1 MEAAAAGTPLILGE
15 MSSEHEHFGADAQYV
30 HPADVE
36 RIASAVARLLVSPD
50 DAAQRAARAAR
61 FSAAFSITRHADETW
76 ALYERLQ
83 AAPSARPALVADV
96 SALLH
101 FTRVGQPFTGVPWVE
116 RSILRELAA
125 LDPNL
130 RTIVFNDVKGRFI
143 EIGMGDLTNF
153 DEQRFNTRHWFSS
166 DDDAGADRRA
176 TLRFA
181 DASVPVLPHGTPSVN
196 TSAPAFRSRA
206 IAIGK
211 RAMQRAPRPLREPA
225 IALLRRVRPGFDP
238 FRMPLDLATTGADVA
253 VASPAQPAEPSDEG
267 RIRFEHALA
276 KVTVHDVP
284 RHRQV
289 ASGGARLLTLGQSWL
304 SNGPLLAAMIR
315 LVETRALSLEP
326 YVYDLTYHTGA
337 HQTGWSDNDERF
349 SRLLQLLRYSRIVFT
364 ESRQVEGELQKL
376 RVSRGLTY
384 RTRRTGLRGRDLL
397 DVEPSRAAPRY
408 APDTFVL
415 YVSSFNK
422 RKHHDFL
429 IHVWSN
435 LYETWIAPTGRS
447 FRLVLAG
454 EVQDEHKFADPE
466 FVARLA
472 RSNIDVH
479 ASVSDSVLARWMRDC
494 ALTAYPSL
502 QEGWGLPA
510 QESLMCGKVCLV
522 SNSLPVAQEIAN
534 PAFVRIP
541 PGDFYGWHEALKS
554 WLENEPMRRA
564 FAERAREYRAPTWR
578 EIADVIHSC
587 E

>member
-1 MEAAAAGTPLILGE
+1 LSALV
-15 MSSEHEHFGADAQYV
+15 HFIRVRQKFTGV
-30 HPADVE
+30 NWVE
-36 RIASAVARLLVSPD
+36 RI
-50 DAAQRAARAAR
+50 
-61 FSAAFSITRHADETW
+61 
-76 ALYERLQ
+76 
-83 AAPSARPALVADV
+83 
-96 SALLH
+96 
-101 FTRVGQPFTGVPWVE
+101 
-116 RSILRELAA
+116 
-125 LDPNL
+125 
-130 RTIVFNDVKGRFI
+130 
-143 EIGMGDLTNF
+143 
-153 DEQRFNTRHWFSS
+153 
-166 DDDAGADRRA
+166 
-176 TLRFA
+176 
-181 DASVPVLPHGTPSVN
+181 
-196 TSAPAFRSRA
+196 
-206 IAIGK
+206 
-211 RAMQRAPRPLREPA
+211 PLREPA

-238 FRMPLDLATTGADVA
+238 YRMPPGLASTGIDVA
-253 VASPAQPAEPSDEG
+253 AVSPARLPEPSNEG
-267 RIRFEHALA
+267 RLRFEHALG
-276 KVTVHDVP
+276 KVTVRDVA
-284 RHRQV
+284 RHRPV
-289 ASGGARLLTLGQSWL
+289 ASAGARLLTLGQSWL
-304 SNGPLLAAMIR
+304 SNEPLLAAMVR

-326 YVYDLTYHTGA
+326 YVYDVTYHTGA

-349 SRLLQLLRYSRIVFT
+349 ARLLQLLKHSQVVFT

-397 DVEPSRAAPRY
+397 GVAPSRAASPY

-435 LYETWIAPTGRS
+435 LYETWIAPTGCS

-454 EVQDEHKFADPE
+454 EVQDERKFADPG

-479 ASVSDSVLARWMRDC
+479 ASVTDSMLARWMRDC

-522 SNSLPVAQEIAN
+522 SSTLPVAQEIAN
-534 PAFVRIP
+534 PALVRIA
-541 PGDFYGWHEALKS
+541 PGDFYGWHEALRS
-554 WLENEPMRRA
+554 WLENAPMRRA

-578 EIADVIHSC
+578 EIADVIYAR